1 MLLSSALKNEADA
14 WVDKQP
20 DAPSRPEALRRL
32 VELALAAKGKQR
44 P

>member
-1 MLLSSALKNEADA
+1 MLLSSALKNEVDA

-32 VELALAAKGKQR
+32 VELALAAKGKQQ

>member
-1 MLLSSALKNEADA
+1 MLLSSALKNE
-14 WVDKQP
+14 VDKQP

-32 VELALAAKGKQR
+32 VELALAAKGKQQ